1 LLDGAELDQ
10 ARIEL
15 GRRLAASRR
24 AARLSQTALGGFLRC
39 ARSTVSHIE
48 QARRRG
54 SRTFWKLADKH
65 CRANGEL
72 LAAFDALEAAEA
84 DYRARCEVQEARAEL
99 DRLMASR
106 ASAEPPSIAAS
117 PRARSI
123 RIRLRLARDSA

>member
-1 LLDGAELDQ
+1 V
-10 ARIEL
+10 
-15 GRRLAASRR
+15 
-24 AARLSQTALGGFLRC
+24 
-39 ARSTVSHIE
+39 RSTVSHIE
-48 QARRRG
+48 RARRRG

-65 CRANGEL
+65 CRANGEF

-117 PRARSI
+117 PRGPLDPNTVEAGAGLGVSGELL
-123 RIRLRLARDSA
+123 RLMERLARLMDRRKLQ